1 MSFNPHVV
9 AAMRSH
15 APTCRAVSCPRPSS
29 RRNGRRSRPRPAP
42 ICAPS
47 PISGGSAPG
56 FISHDWTDLGSPRVA
71 ELKANGTPV
80 LCWTVTTAQ
89 IEAEARRVAD
99 NITFEGYLP
108 RIPD

>member
-1 MSFNPHVV
+1 V
-9 AAMRSH
+9 
-15 APTCRAVSCPRPSS
+15 
-29 RRNGRRSRPRPAP
+29 
-42 ICAPS
+42 
-47 PISGGSAPG
+47 SAPG

-71 ELKANGTPV
+71 ELKSNGTPI